1 MGERLKLEALP
12 ENPVTVCYAV
22 NNGKFREFILVI
34 SVAARFAADCK
45 SLKVVGADRFHGKLS
60 RQIAV

>member
-22 NNGKFREFILVI
+22 NNGKFREFI
-34 SVAARFAADCK
+34 S
-45 SLKVVGADRFHGKLS
+45 
-60 RQIAV
+60 